1 LTSLISLSI
10 SLVALIIPPLENF
23 ALAFRVMKTFA
34 LSAPTG
40 AAAGTFIV
48 LQAEFWLNGL
58 YAGISEVAYA
68 VQDLSVNRVGIFP
81 TEKMPG
87 GDG

>member
-1 LTSLISLSI
+1 MLYQ
-10 SLVALIIPPLENF
+10 
-23 ALAFRVMKTFA
+23 
-34 LSAPTG
+34 APTG